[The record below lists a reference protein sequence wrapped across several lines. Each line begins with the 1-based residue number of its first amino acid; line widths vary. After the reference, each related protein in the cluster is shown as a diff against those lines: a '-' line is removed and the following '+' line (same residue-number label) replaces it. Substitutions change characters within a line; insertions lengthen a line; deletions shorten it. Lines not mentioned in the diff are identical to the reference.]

1 MLNYIIN
8 GTIMNLDKYNL
19 DISENSICFY
29 FTSIGRKGTIK
40 KIIKFQQLSK
50 PHYYNI
56 SFGDWIDTDIVDDK
70 NITDNGD
77 SQKILATI
85 AHSVLL
91 FTNENKKARIIAVA
105 HSPSRTRLYRISISN
120 NLYEITKKFHLLGLL
135 NDKWEIFEPGMDY
148 KAFLVSRK

>member
-1 MLNYIIN
+1 
-8 GTIMNLDKYNL
+8 MNLDKYNL

-29 FTSIGRKGTIK
+29 FTSTGRKGTIK
-40 KIIKFQQLSK
+40 KIIRFQPLSK
-50 PHYYNI
+50 PQYYNI
-56 SFGDWIDTDIVDDK
+56 SFGDLIDRDTVDDK

-85 AHSVLL
+85 AHAVLL
-91 FTNENKKARIIAVA
+91 FTNENKNARVIAVA
-105 HSPSRTRLYRISISN
+105 HSPARTRLYRIGISN

-148 KAFLVSRK
+148 KAFLVMRK